1 MLTAP
6 VEDTYIPDKHVE
18 AEEVFGADD
27 PAHPAVTYLH
37 KSMKEV
43 YVGGSVQAINRPL
56 HYDYVALRCPS
67 PIASA
72 PLTPQ
77 TRPPR
82 RASSSRSSPGARSS
96 PSRRATRCTALTAS

>member
-67 PIASA
+67 PFG
-72 PLTPQ
+72 
-77 TRPPR
+77 PPR
-82 RASSSRSSPGARSS
+82 
-96 PSRRATRCTALTAS
+96 